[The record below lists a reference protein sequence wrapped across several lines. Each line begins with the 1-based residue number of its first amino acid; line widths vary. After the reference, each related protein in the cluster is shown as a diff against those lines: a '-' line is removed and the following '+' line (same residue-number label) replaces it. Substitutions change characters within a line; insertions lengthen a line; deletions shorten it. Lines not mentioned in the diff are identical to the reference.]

1 MGKGRDE
8 THKDIFPYR
17 TRYLNNNNN
26 NKNNKTYS
34 VAHRIHCESK
44 RVYVSR
50 KAVALSAQN
59 FRRHVDR
66 SSHHHHRHR
75 CVGVDHAG
83 GAVVSDLCLVSTHR
97 ADEDVFGFDIT
108 MDNRNGVEVENSRR
122 SLLW

>member
-26 NKNNKTYS
+26 NKTYS

-44 RVYVSR
+44 RVYISCE
-50 KAVALSAQN
+50 AVALSAQN
-59 FRRHVDR
+59 FGRHVDR
-66 SSHHHHRHR
+66 SSHHRHR

-97 ADEDVFGFDIT
+97 ADEYVFGFDIT

-122 SLLW
+122 GLLW